1 MKNYHQAES
10 TGEMQ
15 KAQTNWENEA
25 QNRKDHNK
33 VAFNHADKSARRV
46 PASRRDVLIGFLPQK
61 R

>member
-1 MKNYHQAES
+1 MKNNHQAES

-15 KAQTNWENEA
+15 KAETNSENDA
-25 QNRKDHNK
+25 QNRNYHNK
-33 VAFNHADKSARRV
+33 MAFNHADRSARRV